1 VSTDGSEIL
10 LRPVP
15 EVYGALEK
23 GARMMIGRGSS
34 VAGTGFVASARISRE
49 RRSEALAEGARSWD
63 EVRVPPS
70 RRLGLVASALVWLAA
85 ASAQAG
91 NDDGVLVG
99 NEAAMTGGAV
109 TATTHDGTS
118 TWYNPAGLASMS
130 RDSVDVSGNAIQL
143 RISQE
148 PGLISSTTGETNDG
162 GYLEIVSIPSA
173 TTLARRIEPG
183 VTLAIGLFAP
193 RYQTHEVRTGLDATS
208 GASTARWT
216 LSSAQS
222 SATYHAGG
230 AIGLRLSDQLRIG
243 ISLFGVYRD
252 SYDSFQTAGL
262 FRLAD
267 GTSRLLAVGGI
278 RRIRSFGAELGFGIQ
293 WEPHPGVVIGLSAR
307 SPGLELATQIRD
319 TTTSIDAAVS
329 DVDPDSITFAP
340 EDDEALAPGI
350 AVLTP
355 GRFTL
360 AFAHRF
366 ARGWI
371 DAEIDV
377 QPPLDVDSVIQRQL
391 VWNVRVGGR
400 YEIDD
405 HVGVGV
411 GAFTDNSEG
420 SPIAAFGRTRV
431 DFYGGTLGLEYRT
444 SHALGPHESADTMV
458 FSTTFA
464 LRYAYGIGEVGG
476 LAFDPAAPNEGAV
489 VPIRTTIHELSLHV
503 GSALYF

>member
-1 VSTDGSEIL
+1 MPHRQLV
-10 LRPVP
+10 PV
-15 EVYGALEK
+15 
-23 GARMMIGRGSS
+23 
-34 VAGTGFVASARISRE
+34 F
-49 RRSEALAEGARSWD
+49 
-63 EVRVPPS
+63 
-70 RRLGLVASALVWLAA
+70 ASALVWLVAS
-85 ASAQAG
+85 SAQAG
-91 NDDGVLVG
+91 NGDGVLVG

-118 TWYNPAGLASMS
+118 TWYNPAGLASMD

-148 PGLISSTTGETNDG
+148 PGLISSTTGEHDDG

-173 TTLARRIEPG
+173 TTLARRVEPD

-193 RYQTHEVRTGLDATS
+193 RYQQHEVRTGLEATS
-208 GASTARWT
+208 GTSTARWT
-216 LSSAQS
+216 LSSAQN

-230 AIGLRLSDQLRIG
+230 AIGLRINDQLRIG

-267 GTSRLLAVGGI
+267 GTSHLLAQGGI
-278 RRIRSFGAELGFGIQ
+278 RHIRSFGAELGVGIQ
-293 WEPHPGVVIGLSAR
+293 WEPHPGVVIALSAR
-307 SPGLELATQIRD
+307 SPGLELATQIGD

-329 DVDPDSITFAP
+329 DLDPDSITFAP
-340 EDDEALAPGI
+340 DDHEALAPGF

-355 GRFTL
+355 GRLTL

-366 ARGWI
+366 SRGWV

-377 QPPLDVDSVIQRQL
+377 QPPLDVDSVISRQL

-400 YEIDD
+400 YELDD
-405 HVGVGV
+405 HVGVGI

-420 SPIAAFGRTRV
+420 SPITALGRTRI

-444 SHALGPHESADTMV
+444 AHAMGPHESADTMV
-458 FSTTFA
+458 FSTTLA
-464 LRYAYGIGEVGG
+464 LRYAYGVGEVGG
-476 LAFDPAAPNEGAV
+476 LAFDPAGPSQGTV
-489 VPIRTTIHELSLHV
+489 VPIHTDVHEISLHV